1 MTHISPSTTT
11 SHLPLVS
18 TKLRSRDAQ
27 VADIGLD
34 SRIVRSRTWERLKFE
49 VEYGRRRGTTA
60 NSYIV
65 YGDGI
70 TVIDPPGES
79 FTHIYLITLRQQV
92 RLSTIDYIITSHV
105 NSNRLA
111 TLKALHLL
119 APQAKIV
126 CSHSAAN
133 SIKSTKINWAVL
145 PVRTGE
151 SLDLGKGHNLQ
162 FVTVPTPRWPDG
174 LCTYDPA
181 SQILYSDKLFGA
193 HFCSDNLWDTHWREL
208 NDDRRYYFD
217 CLHAP
222 QAQQVDKALDK
233 FEAFSLKIIAPG
245 HGPLVRHSLSRFR
258 QDYRQWCQEQT
269 HRQLRVAV
277 LYASAY
283 GNTATVANAIVQ
295 GLTTN
300 DIAVELIN
308 CEKISAEA
316 MTRIVSQCDG
326 FIIGSPTL
334 GGHAPVQIQTALGTI
349 LANVPKT
356 KLAAVFGSYGWS
368 GEAIDLLQHKL
379 RDAGYRFG
387 FSPIRVRFSP
397 NAATLDHCSS
407 AAYQFAQQLRKQSRQ
422 QIPRQA
428 VSDVEANRT
437 AQAMGR
443 VIGALC
449 VVTFDDHGTN
459 RAILTTWVS
468 QASFS
473 PPGIMMALPLRDDA
487 IANLQ
492 PNSSLVLNILKA
504 GGSIRRQFSCETS
517 CITAQN
523 DLNIDHLD
531 NAGMVLT
538 DALAYLE
545 CTLTTRSIVGAHLLI
560 YATVNTGH
568 LLDSDGLTAIQHRK
582 TGSQY

>member
-1 MTHISPSTTT
+1 MSHTPSTHNLSQPT
-11 SHLPLVS
+11 LLS
-18 TKLRSRDAQ
+18 TKIRARDVQ

-34 SRIVRSRTWERLKFE
+34 SRVLRSRTWERLKFE

-60 NSYIV
+60 NSYIIH
-65 YGDGI
+65 GDRMAI
-70 TVIDPPGES
+70 IDPPGES
-79 FTHIYLITLRQQV
+79 FTHIYIDTLRQHLQ
-92 RLSTIDYIITSHV
+92 LSKLDYIITSHI
-105 NSNRLA
+105 NSNRIA

-119 APQAKIV
+119 APQATIV

-133 SIKSTKINWAVL
+133 WLRSTQISWPIS
-145 PVRTGE
+145 PVRTGD
-151 SLDLGKGHNLQ
+151 SLDLGKRHNLQ

-174 LCTYDPA
+174 LCTYDSA

-208 NDDRRYYFD
+208 EDDRRYYFD

-222 QAQQVDKALDK
+222 QAQQIATALNK
-233 FEAFSLKIIAPG
+233 FEAFSLKIVAPG
-245 HGPLVRHSLSRFR
+245 HGPLVRHSLSRFHE
-258 QDYRQWCQEQT
+258 DYRQWCQEQT
-269 HRQLRVAV
+269 QRQLRVAV

-295 GLTTN
+295 GLTTHEL
-300 DIAVELIN
+300 AVELIN

-316 MTRIVSQCDG
+316 MTQIVSQCDG

-349 LANVPKT
+349 LAHVPKT
-356 KLAAVFGSYGWS
+356 KLAGVFGSYGWS
-368 GEAIDLLQHKL
+368 GEAIDLLHHKL

-387 FSPIRVRFSP
+387 FPPIRVRFSP
-397 NAATLDHCSS
+397 DATTLNHCRT
-407 AAYQFAQQLRKQSRQ
+407 AAYQFAQQLRKQSRH

-428 VSDVEANRT
+428 ISDVEANRT

-443 VIGALC
+443 IIGALC

-459 RAILTTWVS
+459 RAILTTWIS
-468 QASFS
+468 QASFT

-492 PNSSLVLNILKA
+492 PNSPLILNILKE
-504 GGSIRRQFSCETS
+504 GRSIRRQFSCQTS
-517 CITAQN
+517 CPTMQK
-523 DLNIDHLD
+523 DLNVDHLD
-531 NAGMVLT
+531 NAGIVLT
-538 DALAYLE
+538 DALAYLQ
-545 CTLTTRSIVGAHLLI
+545 CTLTTQSIVGDHLLV
-560 YATVNTGH
+560 YATVDAGT
-568 LLDSDGLTAIQHRK
+568 LLENDGLTAVQHRK

>member
-1 MTHISPSTTT
+1 MTYTT
-11 SHLPLVS
+11 SSSQKAAALLS
-18 TKLRSRDAQ
+18 AKLRSRDAQ

-34 SRIVRSRTWERLKFE
+34 SRVVRSRTWERLKFE

-65 YGDGI
+65 HGDRTAI
-70 TVIDPPGES
+70 VDPPGES
-79 FTHIYLITLRQQV
+79 FTHIYLVTLRQQV
-92 RLSTIDYIITSHV
+92 RLSNIDYIITSHV
-105 NSNRLA
+105 NSNRIA
-111 TLKALHLL
+111 TLKALNLL

-133 SIKSTKINWAVL
+133 SIKGTKINWKVL

-151 SLDLGKGHNLQ
+151 RLDLGKGHDLQ

-181 SQILYSDKLFGA
+181 SQILYSDKLFGT
-193 HFCSDNLWDTHWREL
+193 HFCNDNLWDTHWREL
-208 NDDRRYYFD
+208 NNDRRYYFD

-222 QAQQVDKALDK
+222 QAQQVATALDK
-233 FEAFSLKIIAPG
+233 FEAFSLKIVAPG

-283 GNTATVANAIVQ
+283 GSTATVASAIAQ
-295 GLTTN
+295 ELTTN
-300 DIAVELIN
+300 EIAVELIN
-308 CEKISAEA
+308 CEKISAET
-316 MTRIVSQCDG
+316 MTQIVSQCDG

-356 KLAAVFGSYGWS
+356 KLAGGFGSFGWS

-387 FSPIRVRFSP
+387 FPPIRVRFSP
-397 NAATLDHCSS
+397 DETTLSNCRTAAH
-407 AAYQFAQQLRKQSRQ
+407 QFAQQLRKHSRQ
-422 QIPRQA
+422 QAPRQA

-437 AQAMGR
+437 AQGMGR
-443 VIGALC
+443 IIGALC
-449 VVTFDDHGTN
+449 VLTFDYHGTN

-468 QASFS
+468 QASFT

-492 PNSSLVLNILKA
+492 PNSRLILNILKE
-504 GGSIRRQFSCETS
+504 GRSIRRQFSCQAS
-517 CITAQN
+517 CPTTQK
-523 DLNIDHLD
+523 DLNVDHLD
-531 NAGMVLT
+531 NAGLALT
-538 DALAYLE
+538 DALAYLD
-545 CTLTTRSIVGAHLLI
+545 CTLTTRSIVGEHLLI
-560 YATVNTGH
+560 YATITTGT
-568 LLDSDGLTAIQHRK
+568 LLESDGLTALQHRK

>member
-1 MTHISPSTTT
+1 MTYTTL
-11 SHLPLVS
+11 SSKKAVLLS
-18 TKLRSRDAQ
+18 AKLRSRDAQ
-27 VADIGLD
+27 VADIGLN
-34 SRIVRSRTWERLKFE
+34 SRVVRSRTWERLKFE

-65 YGDGI
+65 RGDRTAI
-70 TVIDPPGES
+70 IDPPGES
-79 FTHIYLITLRQQV
+79 FTHIYLVTLRQQV
-92 RLSTIDYIITSHV
+92 RLSDIHYIITSHV
-105 NSNRLA
+105 NSNRIA

-133 SIKSTKINWAVL
+133 SIKGTKINWKVL

-151 SLDLGKGHNLQ
+151 SLELGQGHDLQ

-193 HFCSDNLWDTHWREL
+193 HFCNDNLWDTHWREL

-217 CLHAP
+217 CLHAS
-222 QAQQVDKALDK
+222 QAQQVTTALDK
-233 FEAFSLKIIAPG
+233 FEPFSLKIVAPG
-245 HGPLVRHSLSRFR
+245 HGPLVRHSLSRLR

-283 GNTATVANAIVQ
+283 GNTATVASAIAQ
-295 GLTTN
+295 GLTIN
-300 DIAVELIN
+300 EIAVELIN

-316 MTRIVSQCDG
+316 MTQIVSQCDG

-356 KLAAVFGSYGWS
+356 KLAGVFGSFGWS
-368 GEAIDLLQHKL
+368 GEAIDLLQNKL

-387 FSPIRVRFSP
+387 FPPIRVRFSP
-397 NAATLDHCSS
+397 DAATLNNCRT
-407 AAYQFAQQLRKQSRQ
+407 AAHLFAQQLRKHSRQ
-422 QIPRQA
+422 QAPRQA

-443 VIGALC
+443 IIGALC
-449 VVTFDDHGTN
+449 VLTFDYHGTN

-468 QASFS
+468 QASFT

-492 PNSSLVLNILKA
+492 SNSRLILNILTE
-504 GGSIRRQFSCETS
+504 GRSIRRQFSCRES
-517 CITAQN
+517 CPTTQK
-523 DLNIDHLD
+523 DLNVEHLD
-531 NAGMVLT
+531 NAGLVLT
-538 DALAYLE
+538 DALAYLD
-545 CTLTTRSIVGAHLLI
+545 CALTTRSIVGEHLLI
-560 YATVNTGH
+560 YATVTAGT
-568 LLDSDGLTAIQHRK
+568 LLEPDGLTAVQHRK

>member
-1 MTHISPSTTT
+1 MTHTPATPKLSQPT
-11 SHLPLVS
+11 LLS
-18 TKLRSRDAQ
+18 TKIRVRDVQ
-27 VADIGLD
+27 VSDIGLD
-34 SRIVRSRTWERLKFE
+34 SRVLRSRTWERLKFE

-60 NSYIV
+60 NSYLV
-65 YGDGI
+65 HGDRTAI
-70 TVIDPPGES
+70 LDPPGES
-79 FTHIYLITLRQQV
+79 FTHIYINTLRQHVQ
-92 RLSTIDYIITSHV
+92 LSEVDYIITSHV
-105 NSNRLA
+105 NSNRIA

-119 APQAKIV
+119 APQATII

-133 SIKSTKINWAVL
+133 RLRSIKVHWTVS
-145 PVRTGE
+145 PVRTRE
-151 SLDLGKGHNLQ
+151 SLDLGKGHRLQ

-193 HFCSDNLWDTHWREL
+193 HFCGDNLWDTHWREL
-208 NDDRRYYFD
+208 DDDRHYYFD

-222 QAQQVDKALDK
+222 QAQQIATALDK

-245 HGPLVRHSLSRFR
+245 HGPLVRHSLSRFY
-258 QDYRQWCQEQT
+258 QDYQQWCQEQT
-269 HRQLRVAV
+269 QRQLRVAV

-295 GLTTN
+295 GLTTYE
-300 DIAVELIN
+300 IAVELIN
-308 CEKISAEA
+308 CEKISASA
-316 MTRIVSQCDG
+316 MTEIISQCDG

-356 KLAAVFGSYGWS
+356 KLAGVFGSYGWS

-387 FSPIRVRFSP
+387 FPPIRVRFSP
-397 NAATLDHCSS
+397 NMAILNSCRS
-407 AAYQFAQQLRKQSRQ
+407 AAYQFAQQLRKQFRQ

-428 VSDVEANRT
+428 ISDVEANRT

-443 VIGALC
+443 IIGALC
-449 VVTFDDHGTN
+449 VVTFEHHGTN

-468 QASFS
+468 QASFT

-492 PNSSLVLNILKA
+492 PNSSLILNILKE
-504 GGSIRRQFSCETS
+504 GRSIRRQFSCQTS
-517 CITAQN
+517 CPTMQKK
-523 DLNIDHLD
+523 LNVDHLD
-531 NAGMVLT
+531 NAGIVLT
-538 DALAYLE
+538 DALAYLQ
-545 CTLTTRSIVGAHLLI
+545 CTLTTQSIVGDHLLV
-560 YATVNTGH
+560 YATVDTGT
-568 LLDSDGLTAIQHRK
+568 LLENDGLTAVQHRK